1 MKQLLLILS
10 FFLISNCENNNSK
23 DFKLKIQSTDK
34 TVKLNDTINIDISS
48 KRGIIIDSTKLFLNN
63 KPVDNHVILDNYILG
78 KQDIRAVVYSDGQSF
93 TLTNSFDIYSESA
106 PKLYKYEIINEF
118 RHDNKAY
125 TQGLEFYDN
134 VLYESTGLNGKSS
147 LRKVNYRTGEVLKSI
162 KIDNEYF
169 AEGITVLNDKIYQ
182 LTWKN
187 QIGFIYNTDLE
198 ILNTFEYGNSIQGWG
213 LCNDGEYIYKS
224 DGTNK
229 IWLLDKDTLEE
240 ISYIEVMTNKSKIKN
255 INELEYINGK
265 IYANTYQLNRDVVII
280 INPKNGTVEGVID
293 FTGIRDLVK
302 KSPDL
307 DVMNGIA
314 YNPKTDR
321 LYVTGKNW
329 DKLFEIQLVE
339 NN

>member
-78 KQDIRAVVYSDGQSF
+78 NQDIRAIVYSDGQSF
-93 TLTNSFDIYSESA
+93 TLTNSFDIYSDSA

-169 AEGITVLNDKIYQ
+169 AEGITILNDKIYQ

-198 ILNTFEYGNSIQGWG
+198 IMNTFEYGNSIQGWG

>member
-34 TVKLNDTINIDISS
+34 TIKLNDTINIDISS
-48 KRGIIIDSTKLFLNN
+48 KRDAIIDSTKLFLNN
-63 KPVDNHVILDNYILG
+63 KAVDNHVILDNYILG
-78 KQDIRAVVYSDGQSF
+78 NQDIRAIVYSDGQSF
-93 TLTNSFDIYSESA
+93 TLTNSFDIYSDST
-106 PKLYKYEIINEF
+106 PTLYKYEIINEF

-169 AEGITVLNDKIYQ
+169 AEGITILNDKIYQ

-198 ILNTFEYGNSIQGWG
+198 IMNTFQYGNSIEGWG

>member
-48 KRGIIIDSTKLFLNN
+48 KRGTIIDSTKLFLNN
-63 KPVDNHVILDNYILG
+63 KAVDNHVILDNYILG
-78 KQDIRAVVYSDGQSF
+78 NQDIRAIVYSDGQSF
-93 TLTNSFDIYSESA
+93 TLTNSFDIYSDSA

-169 AEGITVLNDKIYQ
+169 AEGITILNDKIYQ

-198 ILNTFEYGNSIQGWG
+198 IMNTFQYGNSIEGWG
-213 LCNDGEYIYKS
+213 LCNDGC
-224 DGTNK
+224 
-229 IWLLDKDTLEE
+229 LLYT
-240 ISYIEVMTNKSKIKN
+240 SPSP
-255 INELEYINGK
+255 
-265 IYANTYQLNRDVVII
+265 RD
-280 INPKNGTVEGVID
+280 
-293 FTGIRDLVK
+293 
-302 KSPDL
+302 S
-307 DVMNGIA
+307 
-314 YNPKTDR
+314 
-321 LYVTGKNW
+321 
-329 DKLFEIQLVE
+329 
-339 NN
+339 

>member
-10 FFLISNCENNNSK
+10 LLLISNCENNNSK
-23 DFKLKIQSTDK
+23 DFKLKIQSSDK
-34 TVKLNDTINIDISS
+34 TLKLNDTINIEISN
-48 KRGIIIDSTKLFLNN
+48 KRDALIDSTKFFLNN
-63 KPVDNHVILDNYILG
+63 KVVGDQVVLDNYILG
-78 KQDIRAVVYSDGQSF
+78 NQSVKAIIYSDGQSF
-93 TLTNSFDIYSESA
+93 TLTSSFDLYSDIT
-106 PKLYKYEIINEF
+106 PKLYRYKIINEF
-118 RHDNKAY
+118 RHDEKAY
-125 TQGLEFYDN
+125 TQGLEFYDG

-147 LRKVNYRTGEVLKSI
+147 LRKVDYETGEVLKSI
-162 KIDNEYF
+162 KIDDQYF
-169 AEGITVLNDKIYQ
+169 AEGITILDDNIYQ

-187 QIGFIYNTDLE
+187 QIGFIYDTDLE
-198 ILNTFEYGNSIQGWG
+198 YKNTFEYGNSIQGWG

-229 IWLLDKDTLEE
+229 IWLLDKNTLKE
-240 ISYIEVMTNKSKIKN
+240 IRNIEVMTNKSKIKN

-280 INPKNGTVEGVID
+280 INPNNGAVEGVID

-329 DKLFEIQLVE
+329 NKLFEIQLVE

>member
-48 KRGIIIDSTKLFLNN
+48 KGGSIIDSTKLFLNN
-63 KPVDNHVILDNYILG
+63 KAVDNHVILDNYILG
-78 KQDIRAVVYSDGQSF
+78 NQNIRAIVYSDGQSF
-93 TLTNSFDIYSESA
+93 TLTNSFDIYSDSA

-169 AEGITVLNDKIYQ
+169 AEGITILNDKIYQ

-198 ILNTFEYGNSIQGWG
+198 IMNTFQYGNSIEGWG

>member
-48 KRGIIIDSTKLFLNN
+48 KRGTIIDSTKLFLNN

-78 KQDIRAVVYSDGQSF
+78 NQDIRAVVYSDGQSF
-93 TLTNSFDIYSESA
+93 TLTNSFDIYSDST
-106 PKLYKYEIINEF
+106 PTLYKYEIINEF
-118 RHDNKAY
+118 RHDDKAY

-147 LRKVNYRTGEVLKSI
+147 LRKVNYNTGVVLKSI

-169 AEGITVLNDKIYQ
+169 AEGITILNDKIYQ

-198 ILNTFEYGNSIQGWG
+198 IMNTFEYGNSIQGWG

-329 DKLFEIQLVE
+329 DKLFEIELVK

>member
-78 KQDIRAVVYSDGQSF
+78 NQDIRAIVYSDGQSF

-169 AEGITVLNDKIYQ
+169 AEGITILNDKIYQ

-198 ILNTFEYGNSIQGWG
+198 IMNTFQYGNSIEGWG

-329 DKLFEIQLVE
+329 DKLFEIKLVE

>member
-48 KRGIIIDSTKLFLNN
+48 KRDAIIDSTKLFLNN
-63 KPVDNHVILDNYILG
+63 KAVDNHVILDNYILG
-78 KQDIRAVVYSDGQSF
+78 NQDIRAIVYSDGQSF
-93 TLTNSFDIYSESA
+93 TLTNSFDIYSDST
-106 PKLYKYEIINEF
+106 PTLYKYEIINEF
-118 RHDNKAY
+118 RHDDKAY

-169 AEGITVLNDKIYQ
+169 AEGITILNDKIYQ

-198 ILNTFEYGNSIQGWG
+198 IMNTFQYGNSIEGWG

>member
-48 KRGIIIDSTKLFLNN
+48 KRGTIIDSTKLFLNN

-78 KQDIRAVVYSDGQSF
+78 NQDIRAIVYSDGQSF
-93 TLTNSFDIYSESA
+93 TLTNSFDIYSDST
-106 PKLYKYEIINEF
+106 PTLYKYEIINEF

-169 AEGITVLNDKIYQ
+169 AEGITILNDKIYQ

-198 ILNTFEYGNSIQGWG
+198 IMNTFQYGNSIEGWG

>member
-1 MKQLLLILS
+1 M
-10 FFLISNCENNNSK
+10 
-23 DFKLKIQSTDK
+23 D
-34 TVKLNDTINIDISS
+34 
-48 KRGIIIDSTKLFLNN
+48 
-63 KPVDNHVILDNYILG
+63 
-78 KQDIRAVVYSDGQSF
+78 
-93 TLTNSFDIYSESA
+93 
-106 PKLYKYEIINEF
+106 YE
-118 RHDNKAY
+118 
-125 TQGLEFYDN
+125 
-134 VLYESTGLNGKSS
+134 
-147 LRKVNYRTGEVLKSI
+147 TGEVLKSI
-162 KIDNEYF
+162 KIDDQYF
-169 AEGITVLNDKIYQ
+169 AEGITILDDNIYQ

-187 QIGFIYNTDLE
+187 QIGFIYDTDLE
-198 ILNTFEYGNSIQGWG
+198 YKNTFEYGNSIQGWW

-229 IWLLDKDTLEE
+229 ICLLYKKTLKE
-240 ISYIEVMTNKSKIKN
+240 ILNIEVMTNKSKIKN

-280 INPKNGTVEGVID
+280 INPNNGAVEGVID

-329 DKLFEIQLVE
+329 NKLFEIQLVE

>member
-48 KRGIIIDSTKLFLNN
+48 KRGTIIDSTKLFLNN

-78 KQDIRAVVYSDGQSF
+78 NQDIRAIVYSDGQSF
-93 TLTNSFDIYSESA
+93 TITNSFDIYSDST

-169 AEGITVLNDKIYQ
+169 AEGITILNDKIYQ

-198 ILNTFEYGNSIQGWG
+198 IMNTFEYGNSIQGWG

>member
-78 KQDIRAVVYSDGQSF
+78 NQDIRAIVYSDGQSF
-93 TLTNSFDIYSESA
+93 TLTNSFDIYSDST
-106 PKLYKYEIINEF
+106 PTLYKYEIINEF

-169 AEGITVLNDKIYQ
+169 AEGITILNDKIYQ

-198 ILNTFEYGNSIQGWG
+198 IMNTFQYGNSIEGWG

>member
-23 DFKLKIQSTDK
+23 DFKLKIESTDK
-34 TVKLNDTINIDISS
+34 TVKLNDTINIEISS
-48 KRGIIIDSTKLFLNN
+48 KRGSIIDSTKLFLNN
-63 KPVDNHVILDNYILG
+63 KAVDNNVVLDNHILG
-78 KQDIRAVVYSDGQSF
+78 NQDIRAIIYSGGQSF
-93 TLTNSFDIYSESA
+93 TLTSSFDIYSDSR
-106 PKLYKYEIINEF
+106 PTLYKYEIINEF
-118 RHDNKAY
+118 RHDDKAY

-169 AEGITVLNDKIYQ
+169 AEGITILNDKIYQ

-198 ILNTFEYGNSIQGWG
+198 IMNTFEYGNSIQGWG

-229 IWLLDKDTLEE
+229 IWLLDKETLEE

-302 KSPDL
+302 ESPDL

-329 DKLFEIQLVE
+329 DKLFEIELVE

>member
-78 KQDIRAVVYSDGQSF
+78 NQDIRAIVYSDGQSF

-169 AEGITVLNDKIYQ
+169 AEGITILNDKIYQ

-198 ILNTFEYGNSIQGWG
+198 IMNTFEYGNSIQGWG

>member
-34 TVKLNDTINIDISS
+34 IVKINDTISIDISS
-48 KRGIIIDSTKLFLNN
+48 KRGAIIDSTKLFLNN
-63 KPVDNHVILDNYILG
+63 KAVDNNVVLDNHILG
-78 KQDIRAVVYSDGQSF
+78 NQDIRAIIYSGGQSF
-93 TLTNSFDIYSESA
+93 TLTSSFDIYSDST
-106 PKLYKYEIINEF
+106 PTLYKYEIINEF
-118 RHDNKAY
+118 RHDDKAY

-169 AEGITVLNDKIYQ
+169 AEGITILNDKIYQ

-198 ILNTFEYGNSIQGWG
+198 IMNTFEYGNSIQGWG

>member
-10 FFLISNCENNNSK
+10 LLLISNCENNNSK
-23 DFKLKIQSTDK
+23 DFKIKIQSSDRTI
-34 TVKLNDTINIDISS
+34 KLNDTIKIEILNKKNIP
-48 KRGIIIDSTKLFLNN
+48 IDSTELFINN
-63 KPVDNHVILDNYILG
+63 KVVDNEIILNDYMLGNQHVKAI
-78 KQDIRAVVYSDGQSF
+78 VYTNSQSYN
-93 TLTNSFDIYSESA
+93 LNGSFDIYSNTP
-106 PKLYKYEIINEF
+106 PKLYKYEIVNEF
-118 RHDNKAY
+118 EHDDEAY
-125 TQGLEFYDN
+125 TQGLEFYEG

-162 KIDNEYF
+162 KIDDEYF
-169 AEGITVLNDKIYQ
+169 AEGITIINDKIYQ

-187 QIGFIYNTDLE
+187 QIGFIYDTNLE
-198 ILNTFEYGNSIQGWG
+198 YINKFKYGNSIQGWG

-229 IWLLDKDTLEE
+229 IWLLDKDTLKE
-240 ISYIEVMTNKSKIKN
+240 IRNIEVMTNKSKIKN

-265 IYANTYQLNRDVVII
+265 IYANTYQFNKDVVII
-280 INPKNGTVEGVID
+280 INPSNGSVEGVVD

-302 KSPDL
+302 KIPDL

-314 YNPKTDR
+314 YNPITNK

-329 DKLFEIQLVE
+329 NKMFEIKLIE
-339 NN
+339 N

>member
-1 MKQLLLILS
+1 MLSNKEIIVPNNLLNAALKKKGVKAGIVNAGKPLPMLSVQDAVNENLIEPI
-10 FFLISNCENNNSK
+10 FIGDSK
-23 DFKLKIQSTDK
+23 EILKCAEVLK
-34 TVKLNDTINIDISS
+34 WDIS
-48 KRGIIIDSTKLFLNN
+48 
-63 KPVDNHVILDNYILG
+63 
-78 KQDIRAVVYSDGQSF
+78 
-93 TLTNSFDIYSESA
+93 
-106 PKLYKYEIINEF
+106 KYEIINEF

-169 AEGITVLNDKIYQ
+169 AEGITILNDKIYQ

-198 ILNTFEYGNSIQGWG
+198 IMNTFEYGNSIQGWG

>member
-78 KQDIRAVVYSDGQSF
+78 NQDIRAIVYSDGESF
-93 TLTNSFDIYSESA
+93 TLTNSFDIYSDSA

-169 AEGITVLNDKIYQ
+169 AEGITILNDKIYQ

-198 ILNTFEYGNSIQGWG
+198 IMNTFEYGNSIQGWG

-229 IWLLDKDTLEE
+229 IWLLDKVTLEE

>member
-48 KRGIIIDSTKLFLNN
+48 KRGAIIDSTKLFLNN
-63 KPVDNHVILDNYILG
+63 KAVDNHVILDNYTLG
-78 KQDIRAVVYSDGQSF
+78 NQDIRAVVYSDGQSF

-118 RHDNKAY
+118 RHDNNAY

-169 AEGITVLNDKIYQ
+169 AEGITILNDKIYQ

-198 ILNTFEYGNSIQGWG
+198 IMNTFEYGNSIEGWG

-229 IWLLDKDTLEE
+229 IWLLDKVTLEE

>member
-48 KRGIIIDSTKLFLNN
+48 KRDAIIDSTKLFLNN
-63 KPVDNHVILDNYILG
+63 KAVDNYVILDNYILG
-78 KQDIRAVVYSDGQSF
+78 NQDIRAVVYSDGQSF
-93 TLTNSFDIYSESA
+93 TLTNSFDIYSDST
-106 PKLYKYEIINEF
+106 PTLYKYEIINEF
-118 RHDNKAY
+118 RHDDKAY

-169 AEGITVLNDKIYQ
+169 AEGITILNDKIYQ

-198 ILNTFEYGNSIQGWG
+198 IMNTFEYGNSIQGWG